1 MNQDLILGI
10 VLGLVQG
17 LTELLP
23 VSSSAHLIVVSELM
37 SGKPLPLAINVA
49 LHIGT
54 VMAVLFYFLNDW
66 LAMGRSLI
74 RRVAS
79 GTRSFGSDILL
90 PAIILGSVPAGII
103 GLKFHRIIEEKLHH
117 PQIVILPLAI
127 VGVLLWWSDKTRPS
141 TRNLEQMTIKD
152 GILIGTAQAMSLIP
166 GVSRSGSTI
175 IAGRFLGFSRPDA
188 ARFSFLLG
196 TPAMFGAAL
205 LEMREIIQHLGD
217 PVLYVGTLVSF
228 ASGCF
233 AIRFLM
239 KFVRNN
245 GFFWFMVYRGSLSLL
260 IALYAL
266 RFL

>member
-1 MNQDLILGI
+1 MNQDLILGV

-54 VMAVLFYFLNDW
+54 VMAVLVYFFNDW
-66 LAMGRSLI
+66 LAMGRSLA
-74 RRVAS
+74 RRVSS
-79 GTRSFGSDILL
+79 GTKSFGSDVLF

-117 PQIVILPLAI
+117 PQIVILPLAL

-141 TRNLEQMTIKD
+141 SRHLEQLTIKD
-152 GILIGTAQAMSLIP
+152 GIIIGSAQALSLIP

-175 IAGRFLGFSRPDA
+175 ITGRFLGFARSDA

-205 LEMREIIQHLGD
+205 LEMREISQHLGN

-239 KFVRNN
+239 KFIRTN
-245 GFFWFMVYRGSLSLL
+245 GFFWFMVYRAGLAIILL
-260 IALYAL
+260 LLY
-266 RFL
+266 